1 MRKKPPAILINSG
14 RQKRAV
20 LPLNYQLRSP
30 FAPAGDQPEAI
41 DKLVKGVEKRE
52 DNTHTKQTLL
62 GVTGSGKTFTIANLL
77 ARTNRTCLVISHNK
91 TLAAQLYSEF
101 RSFFPKNKV
110 SYFVSY
116 FDYYQP
122 ESYLPASD
130 TYIEKDSRI
139 NERIERM
146 RLQATAQLTSDGPS
160 IIVATVSCIY
170 GLGSPQEWRNFSLN
184 LAKGG
189 KMGRREL
196 IHKLLGMQYERNET
210 DRAPGTFAVKGGTIT
225 IAPAYD
231 EELLRVEIEEEAVG
245 SMQMLD
251 PVNLKP
257 IQTLSHYTLFPAKHY
272 LVDEGA
278 RKNALKSI
286 RAELNEHL
294 PNLGALEAQRLKT
307 RTNYDL
313 ELIEEVGYCNGIE
326 NYSRHFDGRKSGEP
340 PFCLLDFL
348 PSDALI
354 VIDESHVTLPQLHGM
369 YHGDYT
375 RKKNLIDY
383 GFRLPSA
390 FDNRPL
396 KWEEFEKKMKDAVF
410 VSATPTEY
418 EKKVSAQIVE
428 QLVRPTGIVDP
439 PISVRPT
446 AGQMDDLLAR
456 IKAKAKAGHRTLVTT
471 LTKRMAEDLAE
482 YLAARE
488 IRVRYLHSEID
499 TIARAE
505 LIRQLRLGEFDCV
518 VGINLLR
525 EGLDIPEVGLVA
537 ILDADKE
544 GFLRNA
550 TSLVQTIGRAARNIE
565 SEVVLYADRTS
576 GAMEEAMTET
586 ERRRNV
592 QLAYNKAHH
601 ITPISVK
608 KSIAERLG
616 PEAEGGSSM
625 EHATAS
631 DIKKQLVL
639 WEEQMRIAAEN
650 LDFEK
655 AIALR
660 DRISELRKS
669 SEAKKGAQNKKK
681 T

>member
-1 MRKKPPAILINSG
+1 M
-14 RQKRAV
+14 
-20 LPLNYQLRSP
+20 LNHFELASP
-30 FAPAGDQPEAI
+30 FAPAGDQPQAI
-41 DKLVKGVEKRE
+41 DKLISGVEQNK
-52 DNTHTKQTLL
+52 NKKSKQTLL
-62 GVTGSGKTFTIANLL
+62 GVTGSGKTFTIANVL

-146 RLQATAQLTSDGPS
+146 RLQATAQLTSDGPT

-170 GLGSPQEWRNFSLN
+170 GLGSPQEWRNFSIN
-184 LAKGG
+184 LEKGG
-189 KMGRREL
+189 QMGRREL
-196 IHKLLGMQYERNET
+196 IRKLLEMQYTRNET
-210 DRAPGTFAVKGGTIT
+210 DRAPGTFSVKGGIIT

-231 EELLRVEIEEEAVG
+231 EELLRVQIEEESIAA
-245 SMQMLD
+245 MDMLD
-251 PVNLKP
+251 PINFRS
-257 IQTLSHYTLFPAKHY
+257 IQSLSHYTLFPAKHY
-272 LVDEGA
+272 LVDEDA
-278 RKNALKSI
+278 KKKAIKTI
-286 RAELNEHL
+286 RAELEEHL
-294 PNLGALEAQRLKT
+294 PKLGALEAQRLKT
-307 RTNYDL
+307 RTKYDL

-348 PSDALI
+348 PADTLM

-375 RKKNLIDY
+375 RKKNLVDY

-396 KWEEFEKKMKDAVF
+396 KWEEFEKKMPDVIF
-410 VSATPTEY
+410 VSATPAEY
-418 EKKVSAQIVE
+418 EKTTSDQIVE
-428 QLVRPTGIVDP
+428 QLVRPTGIIDP
-439 PISVRPT
+439 PVSIRPT
-446 AGQMDDLLAR
+446 AGQMDDLLQR
-456 IKAKAKAGHRTLVTT
+456 VKAKAKDGHRTLVTT

-482 YLAARE
+482 YMAARE

-550 TSLVQTIGRAARNIE
+550 TSLIQTIGRAARNID
-565 SEVVLYADRTS
+565 SEVILYADRTS
-576 GAMEEAMTET
+576 DAMEEAIAET
-586 ERRRNV
+586 GRRRAV
-592 QLAYNKAHH
+592 QVEYNKKHG
-601 ITPISVK
+601 ITPISIH
-608 KSIAERLG
+608 KSISDRLG
-616 PEAEGGSSM
+616 PVDEGESPLG
-625 EHATAS
+625 HATVT
-631 DIKKQLVL
+631 DVKKQLVL
-639 WEEQMRIAAEN
+639 WEEQMRLAAEN

-655 AIALR
+655 AI
-660 DRISELRKS
+660 ELREKIADLRKKV
-669 SEAKKGAQNKKK
+669 EGKKNRVRAAKKDAEDE
-681 T
+681 

>member
-1 MRKKPPAILINSG
+1 M
-14 RQKRAV
+14 
-20 LPLNYQLRSP
+20 LPLKYQLNSP
-30 FAPAGDQPEAI
+30 FAPAGDQPQAI
-41 DKLVKGVEKRE
+41 DKLVAGVKLRE
-52 DNTHTKQTLL
+52 DGQNTKQTLL

-77 ARTNRTCLVISHNK
+77 AKTNRTCLVISHNK

-146 RLQATAQLTSDGPS
+146 RLAATAQLTSDGPS

-184 LAKGG
+184 LAQGA
-189 KMGRREL
+189 KMGRREF
-196 IHKLLGMQYERNET
+196 IHKLLEMQYERNET

-225 IAPAYD
+225 VAPAYD
-231 EELLRVEIEEEAVG
+231 EELLRVEIEEDAVA
-245 SMQMLD
+245 SMNMLD
-251 PVNLKP
+251 PINLKP
-257 IQTLSHYTLFPAKHY
+257 IQKLAHYTLFPAKHY
-272 LVDEGA
+272 LVDEKS
-278 RKNALKSI
+278 RKNAVKSI
-286 RAELNEHL
+286 RAELETHL
-294 PNLGALEAQRLKT
+294 PKLGPLEAQRLKT

-348 PSDALI
+348 PPDAI
-354 VIDESHVTLPQLHGM
+354 MVIDESHVTLPQLHGM

-410 VSATPTEY
+410 VSATPAEY

-439 PISVRPT
+439 PISIRPT

-482 YLAARE
+482 YMAARE
-488 IRVRYLHSEID
+488 VRVRYLHSEID

-576 GAMEEAMTET
+576 DAMEEAIAET
-586 ERRRNV
+586 NRRRAV
-592 QLAYNKAHH
+592 QIEFNKKHG
-601 ITPISVK
+601 ITPTSIRRSV
-608 KSIAERLG
+608 SERLG
-616 PEAEGGSSM
+616 PESEGTGAM
-625 EHATAS
+625 EHATAT
-631 DIKKQLVL
+631 DVKKQLVL
-639 WEEQMRIAAEN
+639 WEEQMRIAAET

-655 AIALR
+655 AIQLR
-660 DRISELRKS
+660 DKIAELRKKT
-669 SEAKKGAQNKKK
+669 ADKGKKK
-681 T
+681 A

>member
-1 MRKKPPAILINSG
+1 MK
-14 RQKRAV
+14 
-20 LPLNYQLRSP
+20 
-30 FAPAGDQPEAI
+30 PAGDQPEAI
-41 DKLVKGVEKRE
+41 AKLVEGFGKKGKAGEPAAG
-52 DNTHTKQTLL
+52 NKQTLL
-62 GVTGSGKTFTIANLL
+62 GVTGSGKTFTIANVL
-77 ARTNRTCLVISHNK
+77 AKTNRTCLVISHNK

-122 ESYLPASD
+122 ESYLPSSD
-130 TYIEKDSRI
+130 TYIEKDSRV

-170 GLGSPQEWRNFSLN
+170 GLGSPQEWRNFSLSMY
-184 LAKGG
+184 KGQALT
-189 KMGRREL
+189 RRDL
-196 IHKLLGMQYERNET
+196 IRKLMDMQYERNEL
-210 DRAPGTFAVKGGTIT
+210 AMGLGVFQAKGNVIT
-225 IAPAYD
+225 IAPAY
-231 EELLRVEIEEEAVG
+231 EEIMVRVEIDDDKVSG
-245 SMQMLD
+245 LSILD

-257 IQTLSHYTLFPAKHY
+257 IQTLNDYTLFPAKHY
-272 LVDEGA
+272 MIDDA
-278 RKNALKSI
+278 AKKNALKTI
-286 RAELNEHL
+286 RAELEEHL
-294 PNLGALEAQRLKT
+294 PKLKGLEAQRLRQ
-307 RTNYDL
+307 RTQYDL

-326 NYSRHFDGRKSGEP
+326 NYSRHFDGRKKGEP

-348 PSDALI
+348 PPDALI

-369 YHGDYT
+369 FHGDYT

-396 KWEEFEKKMKDAVF
+396 KWEEFEAKMKDAIF
-410 VSATPTEY
+410 VSATPADY
-418 EKKVSAQIVE
+418 ERKVSSQIVE
-428 QLVRPTGIVDP
+428 QLVRPTGIIDP
-439 PISVRPT
+439 PISIRPT
-446 AGQMDDLLAR
+446 AGQMDDLLQR
-456 IKAKAKAGHRTLVTT
+456 VRDKAKAGNRTLVTT

-482 YLAARE
+482 YMSARE
-488 IRVRYLHSEID
+488 IKVRYLHSEID
-499 TIARAE
+499 TIARSE
-505 LIRQLRLGEFDCV
+505 LIRQLRLGDFDCL

-550 TSLVQTIGRAARNIE
+550 TSLIQTIGRAARNVD

-576 GAMEEAMTET
+576 DAMQEAIDET
-586 ERRRNV
+586 DRRRKIQIEFNT
-592 QLAYNKAHH
+592 KHH
-601 ITPISVK
+601 ITPVSII

-616 PEAEGGSSM
+616 PADEEIGVL

-631 DIKKQLVL
+631 DVRKQVILL
-639 WEEQMRIAAEN
+639 EEKMRVAAEN
-650 LDFEK
+650 LDFER
-655 AIALR
+655 AIELR
-660 DRISELRKS
+660 DKLRQLREREEERGERKKR
-669 SEAKKGAQNKKK
+669 AKKKDEDED
-681 T
+681 

>member
-1 MRKKPPAILINSG
+1 M
-14 RQKRAV
+14 
-20 LPLNYQLRSP
+20 LPLKYQLNSP
-30 FAPAGDQPEAI
+30 FAPAGDQPQAI
-41 DKLVKGVEKRE
+41 DKLVAGVKLRE
-52 DNTHTKQTLL
+52 DGQNTKQTLL

-77 ARTNRTCLVISHNK
+77 AKTNRTCLVISHNK

-146 RLQATAQLTSDGPS
+146 RLAATAQLTSDGPS

-184 LAKGG
+184 LAQGA
-189 KMGRREL
+189 KMGRREF
-196 IHKLLGMQYERNET
+196 IHKLLEMQYERNET

-225 IAPAYD
+225 VAPAYD
-231 EELLRVEIEEEAVG
+231 EELLRVEIEEDAVA
-245 SMQMLD
+245 SMNMLD
-251 PVNLKP
+251 PINLKP
-257 IQTLSHYTLFPAKHY
+257 IQKLAHYTLFPAKHY
-272 LVDEGA
+272 LVDEKS
-278 RKNALKSI
+278 RKNAVKSI
-286 RAELNEHL
+286 RAELETHL
-294 PNLGALEAQRLKT
+294 PKLGPLEAQRLKT

-348 PSDALI
+348 PPDAI
-354 VIDESHVTLPQLHGM
+354 MVIDESHVTLPQLHGM

-410 VSATPTEY
+410 VSATPAEY

-439 PISVRPT
+439 PISIRPT
-446 AGQMDDLLAR
+446 AGQMDDLLQR

-482 YLAARE
+482 YMAARE
-488 IRVRYLHSEID
+488 VRVRYLHSEID

-576 GAMEEAMTET
+576 DAMEEAIAET
-586 ERRRNV
+586 NRRRAV
-592 QLAYNKAHH
+592 QIEFNKKHN
-601 ITPISVK
+601 ITPTSIRRSV
-608 KSIAERLG
+608 SERLG
-616 PEAEGGSSM
+616 PESEGTGAM
-625 EHATAS
+625 EHATAT
-631 DIKKQLVL
+631 DVKKQLVL
-639 WEEQMRIAAEN
+639 WEEQMRIAAET

-655 AIALR
+655 AIQLR
-660 DRISELRKS
+660 DKIAELRKKT
-669 SEAKKGAQNKKK
+669 ADKGKKK
-681 T
+681 A